1 MDEEREGARGGRQY
15 PYHTMQRDK
24 PTTEERE
31 RERREN
37 RQMSRRRT
45 GRETTSKAKV
55 CEEAASVDSINVCLC
70 RVFRRT
76 DDVHSEVSTPE
87 QQRLHEPREMWS
99 KTTDRE
105 YYGDQN
111 EEEAGSIFLFF
122 FWALP

>member
-1 MDEEREGARGGRQY
+1 
-15 PYHTMQRDK
+15 
-24 PTTEERE
+24 
-31 RERREN
+31 
-37 RQMSRRRT
+37 MSRRRT
-45 GRETTSKAKV
+45 GRETTNKAKV

-99 KTTDRE
+99 KTDRE

-111 EEEAGSIFLFF
+111 EEAGSIFSAFF
-122 FWALP
+122 SFFGPCPNTYFTVPSPAASTLS